1 MVRGNLVTMIFN
13 KTLRMSTSAVS
24 DAAAITLMS
33 TDIER
38 IGFGLIDMHEIY
50 SNITE
55 VALALWLLARLL
67 NIATIASTVVV
78 VSKWKYM
85 YHSFLGQ
92 FRLTQFLTVCLIAGI
107 PLAVVPGNAEEHG
120 LSCRRA
126 RGCHLKG
133 PRGNEEHQD
142 DRPYRTHL
150 QKSSRSSSCGN

>member
-1 MVRGNLVTMIFN
+1 MVRGSLVTMIFD

-85 YHSFLGQ
+85 
-92 FRLTQFLTVCLIAGI
+92 
-107 PLAVVPGNAEEHG
+107 
-120 LSCRRA
+120 
-126 RGCHLKG
+126 
-133 PRGNEEHQD
+133 
-142 DRPYRTHL
+142 
-150 QKSSRSSSCGN
+150 